1 MIILTLQLQGE
12 RVMKKKFGV
21 VLATVMM
28 LTTVL
33 AGCGGKDDS
42 KTITFW
48 TPLTGDDGAYM
59 DQIVKDYNATNP
71 EIKVKHVITADMYTK
86 ISTVLASS
94 KGVPDL
100 AIIHA
105 DRVPGF
111 VKQGVLES
119 MQDTVLPAQPEL
131 KAENYLPQAWNTGNI
146 DGTQYTVP
154 LDIHSNVMYYN
165 KDLLKKYN
173 AESFLDDNVVTID
186 EMLSLQGK
194 LDEGDYVVND
204 ALLGWVILAQ
214 IQNLGGDIQVDGKPA
229 VNSPVFKQAFEDVKK
244 IADAGLMTP
253 FGEDGYLMFQSQN
266 VLFSTDGTW
275 SSTAH
280 AGVEG
285 LNFGVTNIYS
295 PTADKFTNRSS
306 SHLFAMLKNDK
317 RTDEKEVGIANF
329 LEYVRTNS
337 MEWAKAGQNVASNVV
352 NQSPEYQNYMQ
363 SFFTS
368 NEKEIESLY
377 IYTYEYYPY
386 IAEAV
391 DTYCADIVR
400 GNVDLDETLATMQK
414 FVEDKIAESSSA
426 AK

>member
-1 MIILTLQLQGE
+1 
-12 RVMKKKFGV
+12 
-21 VLATVMM
+21 
-28 LTTVL
+28 
-33 AGCGGKDDS
+33 
-42 KTITFW
+42 
-48 TPLTGDDGAYM
+48 
-59 DQIVKDYNATNP
+59 
-71 EIKVKHVITADMYTK
+71 
-86 ISTVLASS
+86 
-94 KGVPDL
+94 
-100 AIIHA
+100 
-105 DRVPGF
+105 
-111 VKQGVLES
+111 
-119 MQDTVLPAQPEL
+119 
-131 KAENYLPQAWNTGNI
+131 
-146 DGTQYTVP
+146 
-154 LDIHSNVMYYN
+154 
-165 KDLLKKYN
+165 
-173 AESFLDDNVVTID
+173 
-186 EMLSLQGK
+186 
-194 LDEGDYVVND
+194 
-204 ALLGWVILAQ
+204 
-214 IQNLGGDIQVDGKPA
+214 
-229 VNSPVFKQAFEDVKK
+229 
-244 IADAGLMTP
+244 MTP

-285 LNFGVTNIYS
+285 LNFGVTNVYS
-295 PTADKFTNRSS
+295 PTPDKFTNRSS

-352 NQSPEYQNYMQ
+352 NQSPEYKDYMQ

-368 NEKEIESLY
+368 DEKEIESLY

-400 GNVDLDETLATMQK
+400 GNVDIDETLATMQK

>member
-1 MIILTLQLQGE
+1 
-12 RVMKKKFGV
+12 MKKKWGFS
-21 VLATVMM
+21 VLVLVLM
-28 LTTVL
+28 LSTLL
-33 AGCGGKDDS
+33 AGCGEDNS

-59 DQIVKDYNATNP
+59 DQLVKDYNATNP
-71 EIKVKHVITADMYTK
+71 EIKVKHVITSDMYTK
-86 ISTVLASS
+86 LSTVLNSG

-100 AIIHA
+100 TIIHA
-105 DRVPGF
+105 DRVPGY
-111 VKQGVLES
+111 VKQGVLEP
-119 MQDTVLPAQPEL
+119 MTAVTAAQPEI
-131 KAENYLPQAWNTGNI
+131 KQENYLPQAWSTGTI

-214 IQNLGGDIQVDGKPA
+214 IQDLGGDIQENGKPA
-229 VNSPVFKQAFEDVKK
+229 VNTPVMKQAFENVKK
-244 IADAGLMTP
+244 INDAGLMTP
-253 FGEDGYLMFQSQN
+253 FGEDGYLMFQSGN

-285 LNFGVTNIYS
+285 LNFGVTNVYS

-306 SHLFAMLKNDK
+306 SHLFSMMKNKD
-317 RTDEKEVGIANF
+317 RSEEKVAGIGNF
-329 LEYVRTNS
+329 LEFIRENS
-337 MEWAKAGQNVASNVV
+337 IEWAKAGQIVASKQV
-352 NQSPEYQNYMQ
+352 NESPDFKNYIQ

-368 NEKEIESLY
+368 NEKEVESLY

-391 DTYCADIVR
+391 DTYCGDIVR
-400 GNVDLDETLATMQK
+400 GNVDIDETLQTMQK
-414 FVEDKIAESSSA
+414 FVEDKIAEGTGGA

>member
-1 MIILTLQLQGE
+1 VLN
-12 RVMKKKFGV
+12 KKWGFSALAL
-21 VLATVMM
+21 VLS
-28 LTTVL
+28 LSTVL
-33 AGCGGKDDS
+33 AGCGNDD
-42 KTITFW
+42 KNTITFW

-59 DQIVKDYNATNP
+59 DQLVKNYNATNP

-86 ISTVLASS
+86 ISTVLNSG

-105 DRVPGF
+105 DRVPGY
-111 VKQGVLES
+111 VKQGQLEP
-119 MQDTVLPAQPEL
+119 MTAVTTAQPEI
-131 KAENYLPQAWNTGNI
+131 KQENYLPQAWSTGTI

-165 KDLLKKYN
+165 KDLLAKYG

-194 LDEGDYVVND
+194 LDEGDFVVND

-214 IQNLGGDIQVDGKPA
+214 IQNLGGDIQENGKPA
-229 VNSPVFKQAFEDVKK
+229 VNTPVMKQAFEEVKK
-244 IADAGLMTP
+244 INDAGLMTP
-253 FGEDGYLMFQSQN
+253 FGEDGYLMFQSGN

-285 LNFGVTNIYS
+285 LNFGVTNVYS
-295 PTADKFTNRSS
+295 PTPDKFTNRSS
-306 SHLFAMLKNDK
+306 SHLFAMLKNKD
-317 RTDEKEVGIANF
+317 RTEEKVAGIGSF
-329 LEYVRTNS
+329 LEFIRANS
-337 MEWAKAGQNVASNVV
+337 MEWAKAGQTVASKQVIE
-352 NQSPEYQNYMQ
+352 SPEYQNYIQ

-368 NEKEIESLY
+368 SDKEIESLY

-391 DTYCADIVR
+391 DTYCGDIVR
-400 GNVDLDETLATMQK
+400 GNVDIDETLQTMQK
-414 FVEDKIAESSSA
+414 FVEDKIAEGTSGA
-426 AK
+426 AQ

>member
-1 MIILTLQLQGE
+1 
-12 RVMKKKFGV
+12 MKKKMGV
-21 VLATVMM
+21 SLILVLLAVS
-28 LTTVL
+28 VL
-33 AGCGGKDDS
+33 SGCGSGDKN
-42 KTITFW
+42 TITFW

-59 DQIVKDYNATNP
+59 DQLVKDYNATNP
-71 EIKVKHVITADMYTK
+71 EYKVKHVITSDMYTK
-86 ISTVLASS
+86 ISTVLNSG

-111 VKQGVLES
+111 VKQGVLEPMTGV
-119 MQDTVLPAQPEL
+119 MQAQPEL
-131 KAENYLPQAWNTGNI
+131 KEENYLPQAWNTGNI

-154 LDIHSNVMYYN
+154 LDIHSNAMYYN

-173 AESFLDDNVVTID
+173 VESFLDDDVVTID

-204 ALLGWVILAQ
+204 ALLGWVVLAQ
-214 IQNLGGDIQVDGKPA
+214 IQNLGGDIQQDGKPA
-229 VNSPVFKQAFEDVKK
+229 VNTEVMKQAFEEIKK

-253 FGEDGYLMFQSQN
+253 FGEDGYLMFQSGN

-280 AGVEG
+280 ATVEN

-295 PTADKFTNRSS
+295 ANADKFTNRAS

-317 RTDEKEVGIANF
+317 RTDEKEAGIGQF
-329 LEYVRTNS
+329 LEFIRQNS
-337 MEWAKAGQNVASNVV
+337 MEWAKAGQIVASKQVIEN
-352 NQSPEYQNYMQ
+352 PEYNDYIQ
-363 SFFTS
+363 SFFTAS
-368 NEKEIESLY
+368 DKQIESLY

-386 IAEAV
+386 VAEAV
-391 DTYCADIVR
+391 DTYAADIVR
-400 GNVDLDETLATMQK
+400 GNVDIDETLQTMQK
-414 FVEDKIAESSSA
+414 FVEDKIAEGSKA
-426 AK
+426 AE

>member
-1 MIILTLQLQGE
+1 
-12 RVMKKKFGV
+12 MKKKWGFS
-21 VLATVMM
+21 VLVLVLM
-28 LTTVL
+28 LSTLL
-33 AGCGGKDDS
+33 AGCGEDNS

-59 DQIVKDYNATNP
+59 DQLVNDYNATNP
-71 EIKVKHVITADMYTK
+71 EIKVKHVITSDMYTK
-86 ISTVLASS
+86 LSTVLNSG

-100 AIIHA
+100 TIIHA
-105 DRVPGF
+105 DRVPGY
-111 VKQGVLES
+111 VKQGVLEP
-119 MQDTVLPAQPEL
+119 MTAVTTAQPEI
-131 KAENYLPQAWNTGNI
+131 KQENYLPQAWSTGTI

-214 IQNLGGDIQVDGKPA
+214 IQDLGGDIQENGKPA
-229 VNSPVFKQAFEDVKK
+229 VNTPVMKQAFENVKK
-244 IADAGLMTP
+244 INDAGLMTP
-253 FGEDGYLMFQSQN
+253 FGEDGYLMFQSGN

-285 LNFGVTNIYS
+285 LNFGVTNVYS

-306 SHLFAMLKNDK
+306 SHLFSMMKNKD
-317 RTDEKEVGIANF
+317 RSEEKVAGIGNF
-329 LEYVRTNS
+329 LEFIRENS
-337 MEWAKAGQNVASNVV
+337 IEWAKAGQIVASKQV
-352 NQSPEYQNYMQ
+352 NESPDFKNYIQ

-368 NEKEIESLY
+368 NEKEVESLY

-391 DTYCADIVR
+391 DTYCGDIVR
-400 GNVDLDETLATMQK
+400 GNVDIDETLQTMQK
-414 FVEDKIAESSSA
+414 FVEDKIAEGTGGA